1 MKKYIAILLLLGT
14 AWPVT
19 AMAAASCTIV
29 RSAGNILANFGSY
42 DAMSGP
48 RDSIG
53 QVSFTCVPD
62 ALLGVPVSYSVAAS
76 PGNSGSY
83 SQRRLQSGAYGL
95 NYNLYLDPSRLQ
107 VFGDGSP
114 GTSKSA
120 GICAAACVVPVYGR
134 LSGGQ
139 TVPAGTYQDSILV
152 TLEF

>member
-1 MKKYIAILLLLGT
+1 MKKYIAILMFLCM
-14 AWPVT
+14 AWPPGAT
-19 AMAAASCTIV
+19 AAASCTIN
-29 RSAGNILANFGSY
+29 RAAGNILANFGNY

-62 ALLGVPVSYSVAAS
+62 VLLGVPVSYSMAAS
-76 PGNSGSY
+76 PGNSANFN
-83 SQRRLQSGAYGL
+83 QRRLQAGAYAL
-95 NYNLYLDPSRLQ
+95 NYNLYLDPSRT
-107 VFGDGSP
+107 VIFGDGSP

-134 LSGGQ
+134 LLAGQ
-139 TVPAGTYQDSILV
+139 TVPAGSYQDSVLV